1 MDSNTLILK
10 IMNYKQIFK
19 KILKYIQ
26 KSSSK
31 GCLFE
36 TDFEYPKELWKLDNN
51 YSLSLLSKFHLMIA
65 NFL

>member
-10 IMNYKQIFK
+10 VMNYKQIFK

-31 GCLFE
+31 GCVFE
-36 TDFEYPKELWKLDNN
+36 TDFEYPKEL
-51 YSLSLLSKFHLMIA
+51 
-65 NFL
+65 

>member
-31 GCLFE
+31 DCVFE
-36 TDFEYPKELWKLDNN
+36 TDFEYPKEL
-51 YSLSLLSKFHLMIA
+51 
-65 NFL
+65 